1 MSNKNSKQIKE
12 SFLNRLESVFDHV
25 EKEATFLWLKTPDV
39 KEVNKLP
46 PSLVSIFEKLH
57 MKRGTESFLKQRTS
71 LRCDYFLPKQRIII
85 EVDERQH
92 FTAPRAQALLIYPV
106 EACLNF
112 SKKVWIDTCKQINA
126 KDNSP
131 PYRDEQRAFYDS
143 MRDLLPVENGMLPT
157 FRVRLEEIIDKLGT
171 DQVINRLKE
180 AICCGYPS
188 IKKDTEIKKIATL
201 SFEKQGEDL
210 PLTGKDRADII
221 FDSLKAHKPD
231 FMSTAGHSLD
241 TKKDLESLAK
251 RIGKDIDIKSVTLV
265 EVQHDT
271 KPKKHD
277 VILEHVMYVIYPDG
291 NIDDLGPQYFSL
303 SDHMDGD
310 DGPMLRD
317 EFEKNINNRMFS
329 VGGKKFIALC
339 CGELNILKGKKGT
352 VSCRSTI
359 VEKALAESDI
369 IVNPTHDLM
378 GNSGIIDAK
387 RKFLSKKPNQV
398 AISISNWNTKSEQN
412 CKNSPTGKQIKK
424 FKSNIDTLHTLY
436 IGGSKQNATKYRDDE
451 NNPTYEL
458 RIYEV

>member
-25 EKEATFLWLKTPDV
+25 EKESTFVWLKTPDV
-39 KEVNKLP
+39 KEANKLP
-46 PSLVSIFEKLH
+46 TSLVSIFEKLH

-210 PLTGKDRADII
+210 PLTGKERADII

-241 TKKDLESLAK
+241 TKKDLENLAK

-265 EVQHDT
+265 EVQYDA

-277 VILEHVMYVIYPDG
+277 INLEHVMYVIYPDG
-291 NIDDLGPQYFSL
+291 KIDDLGPQYFYL
-303 SDHMDGD
+303 ADQMDGD
-310 DGPMLRD
+310 EGKLLRD
-317 EFEKNINNRMFS
+317 KFEKDISQRIFT
-329 VGGKKFIALC
+329 VGGKKCFALC
-339 CGELNILKGKKGT
+339 CGELNIIEGVK
-352 VSCRSTI
+352 CRSTV
-359 VEKALAESDI
+359 VEKVIAESDI
-369 IVNPTHDLM
+369 IINPTHDRM
-378 GNSGIIDAK
+378 GNDGILKNK
-387 RKFLSKKPNQV
+387 RQFLSKKPNQM
-398 AISISNWNTKSEQN
+398 AISISNWNTKKEEN
-412 CKNSPTGKQIKK
+412 WKKSPTGKRIIKQ
-424 FKSNIDTLHTLY
+424 KSNADTLHTLY

-451 NNPTYEL
+451 KNPKYEL